1 MHNSSMNVISS
12 CASSVHLELRI
23 NTPKEDRDS
32 CNTGRVPVSGDSLCT
47 FEGTLSDLMAGKAD
61 CLKPF
66 NLEGDV
72 TPQGRRFQ
80 TLITQSWKNCSRHDE
95 SLLTSGEESI

>member
-32 CNTGRVPVSGDSLCT
+32 FNTGRVPVSGDSLCT
-47 FEGTLSDLMAGKAD
+47 CEGTLRHSDLMAGKAD

-66 NLEGDV
+66 NVEDDV
-72 TPQGRRFQ
+72 TP
-80 TLITQSWKNCSRHDE
+80 
-95 SLLTSGEESI
+95 

>member
-1 MHNSSMNVISS
+1 M
-12 CASSVHLELRI
+12 HLELRV

-32 CNTGRVPVSGDSLCT
+32 SNTGRVPVSGDSECRC
-47 FEGTLSDLMAGKAD
+47 EGTLSDLMAGKRD
-61 CLKPF
+61 CLKQL
-66 NLEGDV
+66 NVEE
-72 TPQGRRFQ
+72 GRRFQ